1 MSHMNRPLIAL
12 ALVAIVIP
20 TNAAHAQRNAGSKIT
35 GEAYNFY
42 SKSAGSSMRAARD
55 YSNYYTQYA
64 QSVPAQDFNPE
75 VAREAA
81 DAIGTYITKARRHM
95 AWMRTHAK
103 ASDDKATLASL
114 DEIDKNLAA
123 AAKSHHEMY
132 EHGLKD
138 NMDIATSI
146 KHSQV
151 IDKPL
156 AAAIADHD
164 TLMKKLAADK
174 APAPK
179 K

>member
-1 MSHMNRPLIAL
+1 MNHLTKPLIVLALL
-12 ALVAIVIP
+12 ALVAP
-20 TNAAHAQRNAGSKIT
+20 ANSAYAQRNAASKIR
-35 GEAYNFY
+35 GETNFY
-42 SKSAGSSMRAARD
+42 GNSAGSSMRAARD
-55 YSNYYTQYA
+55 YSSHYAQYA
-64 QSVPAQDFNPE
+64 QGVPAEHFNPE

-95 AWMRTHAK
+95 AAMRTHAK
-103 ASDDKATLASL
+103 ASGDKATLASL

-156 AAAIADHD
+156 AAAIAEHD
-164 TLMKKLAADK
+164 KLMKRLASENA
-174 APAPK
+174 AAPK
-179 K
+179 

>member
-1 MSHMNRPLIAL
+1 MSYMTRPLIAL
-12 ALVAIVIP
+12 ALVAIG
-20 TNAAHAQRNAGSKIT
+20 TSASTAHAQRSAGSKISVS
-35 GEAYNFY
+35 AYNVY
-42 SKSAGSSMRAARD
+42 SGNSAGSSMRSARD
-55 YSNYYTQYA
+55 YAGNYAQYA
-64 QSVPAQDFNPE
+64 QSVPAEHFDPE

-81 DAIGTYITKARRHM
+81 DAIGTYITKSRRHS

-103 ASDDKATLASL
+103 ETNDKETLASL

-146 KHSQV
+146 KHAQV

-156 AAAIADHD
+156 AAAIAEHD
-164 TLMKKLAADK
+164 KLMKKLAAK
-174 APAPK
+174 KPATPK
-179 K
+179 